1 MKRISAPFFL
11 SGRHTE
17 ADVLRI
23 VKKKKLRQWIELEEE
38 KWVTKEGLSK
48 ERAGASV
55 HKPLIRNI
63 TCISLHYSFVISG
76 RGT

>member
-17 ADVLRI
+17 ADVLRTL
-23 VKKKKLRQWIELEEE
+23 KKKKQRQWIELEEE
-38 KWVTKEGLSK
+38 KWVIKEGLSR
-48 ERAGASV
+48 ERADASA

-63 TCISLHYSFVISG
+63 TCISLDYFFVISG